1 MTKATYEEVLSIAQQ
16 LTREEQDRLI
26 GDLEDAANR
35 ATYDTA
41 NTAREDA
48 LPRSEAQERGGTGST
63 GDALNDPQPYTSPR

>member
-1 MTKATYEEVLSIAQQ
+1 MTKLTYEEVLSIAQQ

-35 ATYDTA
+35 TTYDA
-41 NTAREDA
+41 AEAAREDA
-48 LPRSEAQERGGTGST
+48 LPGSEAQERRGTGST

>member
-35 ATYDTA
+35 ATYDAA

-48 LPRSEAQERGGTGST
+48 LPRSEAQ
-63 GDALNDPQPYTSPR
+63 